1 MAFKRAN
8 FNGFK
13 SNALKSFSS
22 QYKFSKQ
29 ADFKEEG
36 KEVYVI
42 PLGLENGFYESPC
55 HRVKTHKVNGQVIGF
70 KGLSFDATIKCKG
83 IDEDGSRVESLCCT
97 LAAMERERFPENE
110 DYAKRIVSS
119 QTWKVHIPVLIL
131 GNCTGEKKKAFPIS
145 DVGIINEFKSEE
157 GPKFSYLEFSK
168 KAFTE
173 DIIGAYG
180 QQLKEEGV
188 IDYDMDPESDEYM
201 QEIQE
206 RLSNTI
212 IKIKAVKSNF
222 AAPAKSYTFYP
233 LSSDKVATRAS
244 EKDREALKNYKT
256 CKPIVA
262 KVNEFL
268 TLFDVEVDNLILDW
282 KEKELQE
289 YYNSALGKDLKAPIN
304 PTEKVEVVKETIE
317 VIKKEPEHPFDD
329 SNSVDEEP
337 KELTEDDFTML
348 DSATEEEPKPAKTVK
363 AKSVKTETKEEPKE
377 ETKEE
382 KAEWEDVAEP
392 AHDTEL
398 DDFSFDS
405 EDGDDFFN
413 DEDFA

>member
-131 GNCTGEKKKAFPIS
+131 GNCTGEKKKAFPLLVKHSIRTDILLNS
-145 DVGIINEFKSEE
+145 IELKNSNENIQEERKEDTFFPSKIIGNVEKK
-157 GPKFSYLEFSK
+157 GRLLGLNNPRYLELDCIKGLIKRYKS
-168 KAFTE
+168 T
-173 DIIGAYG
+173 D
-180 QQLKEEGV
+180 
-188 IDYDMDPESDEYM
+188 DYPE
-201 QEIQE
+201 
-206 RLSNTI
+206 
-212 IKIKAVKSNF
+212 
-222 AAPAKSYTFYP
+222 
-233 LSSDKVATRAS
+233 
-244 EKDREALKNYKT
+244 
-256 CKPIVA
+256 KP
-262 KVNEFL
+262 K
-268 TLFDVEVDNLILDW
+268 
-282 KEKELQE
+282 
-289 YYNSALGKDLKAPIN
+289 
-304 PTEKVEVVKETIE
+304 
-317 VIKKEPEHPFDD
+317 
-329 SNSVDEEP
+329 
-337 KELTEDDFTML
+337 
-348 DSATEEEPKPAKTVK
+348 
-363 AKSVKTETKEEPKE
+363 
-377 ETKEE
+377 
-382 KAEWEDVAEP
+382 
-392 AHDTEL
+392 
-398 DDFSFDS
+398 
-405 EDGDDFFN
+405 
-413 DEDFA
+413 

>member
-1 MAFKRAN
+1 
-8 FNGFK
+8 
-13 SNALKSFSS
+13 
-22 QYKFSKQ
+22 
-29 ADFKEEG
+29 
-36 KEVYVI
+36 
-42 PLGLENGFYESPC
+42 
-55 HRVKTHKVNGQVIGF
+55 
-70 KGLSFDATIKCKG
+70 
-83 IDEDGSRVESLCCT
+83 
-97 LAAMERERFPENE
+97 MERERFPENE

-262 KVNEFL
+262 KVDELL
-268 TLFDVEVDNLILDW
+268 TVFDVEVDNLILDW

-289 YYNSALGKDLKAPIN
+289 YYNSALGRDLKAPIN

-317 VIKKEPEHPFDD
+317 VINKEPEHPFDD
-329 SNSVDEEP
+329 SDFVEEEP

-363 AKSVKTETKEEPKE
+363 AKSVKTETKEEEPKE